1 LRAAVDIGT
10 NTVRLLLGDVVDGS
24 IRSPQYLQTITRL
37 GGGMTKQEGLT
48 PAAMERTLSA
58 LKNYAAFLTTTPLS
72 QLRVVATEAMRRAV
86 NSAEFVREVQQQ
98 TGFFIE
104 IISGEEEARL
114 TTGGVLSV
122 LDPLPRYSL
131 VFDIGGGST
140 EFILLAGRQIQFH
153 KSYPLGVVGLAE
165 QVSFPNS
172 EQAITDTLG
181 SLLSAL
187 SHLYPKGLPPLELIG
202 TAGTLTTLAALSL
215 EMRRYDRSLVNNHI
229 LERTW
234 LLNSSKRLSTLT
246 PKQRE
251 ELPGIE
257 QGRGDLILPGLR
269 LVIALLTAFGV
280 DRVVVSD
287 AGVLEGILLSKEDR
301 S

>member
-1 LRAAVDIGT
+1 MRAAVDIGT
-10 NTVRLLLGDVVDGS
+10 NTVRLLLGDVVDGT
-24 IRSPQYLQTITRL
+24 IRTPHYLQSITRL

-58 LKNYAAFLTTTPLS
+58 LKNYAAFVNTIPLA

-86 NSAEFVREVQQQ
+86 NSAEFVRKVQEQ

-114 TTGGVLSV
+114 TTRGVLSV
-122 LDPLPRYSL
+122 LTLLPKHSL

-140 EFILLAGRQIQFH
+140 EFILLEGRQIQFY
-153 KSYPLGVVGLAE
+153 KSYPLGVVDLAE
-165 QVSFPNS
+165 QAPFRNS
-172 EQAITDTLG
+172 ERAIKETLQ
-181 SLLSAL
+181 SLLLDL
-187 SHLYPKGLPPLELIG
+187 SQLHPKGLPVVELIG
-202 TAGTLTTLAALSL
+202 TAGTLATLAALAL
-215 EMRRYDRSLVNNHI
+215 EMQSYDRSRVNNHI

-234 LLNSSKRLSTLT
+234 LLDTSKRLSDLT

-269 LVIALLTAFGV
+269 IVLALLTAFGA

-287 AGVLEGILLSKEDR
+287 AGLLEGVLLSLEGC